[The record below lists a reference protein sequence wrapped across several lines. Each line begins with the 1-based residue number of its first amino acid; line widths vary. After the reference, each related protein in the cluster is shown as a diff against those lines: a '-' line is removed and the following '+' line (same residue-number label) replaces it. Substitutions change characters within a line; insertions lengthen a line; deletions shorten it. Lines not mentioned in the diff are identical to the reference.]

1 LYNLDNYNVILY
13 QAKACNMNQ
22 SLEILKELADIIV
35 NASLEKRVLSEQE
48 HVYFDQ
54 MFDKALELSFLQ
66 DKIEN

>member
-1 LYNLDNYNVILY
+1 
-13 QAKACNMNQ
+13 MNQ